1 MLYELD
7 RQRYLNEVY
16 IKEKIIL
23 VKLLDLKK
31 NIYHSNPIHKPIY
44 NLQLNNIVNK
54 LIVYDKQ
61 LSIFKLKNN
70 CF

>member
-1 MLYELD
+1 MLNELD

-31 NIYHSNPIHKPIY
+31 NIYYSNPIHQPIY
-44 NLQLNNIVNK
+44 NLQFNNIVNK
-54 LIVYDKQ
+54 LIVYEKR